1 MRQATQESLPRPHNL
16 DIEQQLL
23 GELLMDNGAVEPLAA
38 FLMPEHFAEPLHGR
52 LYKAISNAVKS
63 GHLASPFTLKNELE
77 TDEAL
82 KSIGGMQYIATLCGC
97 ARDCLDA
104 VGWGKQIHSMAFRR
118 RLVATAHDILDAAQ
132 EASIEFTPE
141 RIADYAENLLT
152 AATAEASPNAV
163 DRFRDLGSITSGVLR
178 AIDGGKSEPSVPF
191 GLRAIDE
198 ATGGMR
204 AGELIII
211 GARPG
216 MGKTAVACHIAQY
229 AARQGVGV
237 GFFSMEM
244 SASAITLRI
253 LTSLAFDRSRTVFEN
268 PAYEAA
274 RKGKLSD
281 GQKAELFALEGMM
294 QKIPLRIHEGRG
306 LTPGGIV
313 LAAKRLANELQSSGT
328 PLGLIIVDH
337 LQKVKPDRHLNGN
350 KVGEMTEISDAL
362 QKMAGTLKV
371 AVVAL
376 SQLNRQSE
384 KRDDRR
390 PELGDLRESGSIEQ
404 DADMVLL
411 LYREAYYHSK
421 KEPDKASDGHMDWFN
436 TWDKIKHRLDIQI
449 AKQRNGPE
457 GRHEVYF
464 DAPSSALGDL

>member
-1 MRQATQESLPRPHNL
+1 MKQAIQADPPRPFNL
-16 DIEQQLL
+16 ELEQQLI
-23 GELLMDNGAVEPLAA
+23 GELLLNNDAVEAISS
-38 FLMPEHFAEPLHGR
+38 FLMPEHFAEALHGR
-52 LYKAISNAVKS
+52 LYKAIANAVRS
-63 GHLASPFTLKNELE
+63 GQLASPFTLKNELE
-77 TDEAL
+77 IDEGL
-82 KSIGGMQYIATLCGC
+82 KSIGGMQYIAALCAA
-97 ARDCLDA
+97 ARDCMDP
-104 VGWGKQIHSMAFRR
+104 VGWAKQVHSMAFRR
-118 RLVATAHDILDAAQ
+118 RLVVTAHDILDAAQ

-152 AATAEASPNAV
+152 AATAEASPNGLE
-163 DRFRDLGSITSGVLR
+163 RFRDLGSIASGVLK
-178 AIDGGKSEPSVPF
+178 AIDGGQSEPSVPF
-191 GLRAIDE
+191 GMKSIDE

-216 MGKTAVACHIAQY
+216 MGKTAVACHIAQS
-229 AARQGVGV
+229 AARAGVGV

-244 SASAITLRI
+244 SAPAITLRI
-253 LTSLAFDRSRTVFEN
+253 LTSLAFDKRRKSDLN

-274 RKGKLSD
+274 RKGRLTQS
-281 GQKAELFALEGMM
+281 QKAELFALEGIMH
-294 QKIPLRIHEGRG
+294 KIPLRVHEGRG
-306 LTPGGIV
+306 LTPGGII
-313 LAAKRLANELQSSGT
+313 LAAKRLANELAASGT
-328 PLGLIIVDH
+328 PLGLVVVDH
-337 LQKVKPDRHLNGN
+337 LQKIKPDRHLNGN

-362 QKMAGTLKV
+362 QKMAGTLKIP
-371 AVVAL
+371 VVAL

-411 LYREAYYHSK
+411 LYREAYYHAK
-421 KEPDKASDGHMDWFN
+421 KEPERGSEGHADWFN
-436 TWDKIKHRLDIQI
+436 TWDKIKHNLDIQI

-464 DAPSSALGDL
+464 DAPSSAIGDL

>member
-1 MRQATQESLPRPHNL
+1 MKQAVRVELPRPFNL
-16 DIEQQLL
+16 EIEQQLI
-23 GELLMDNGAVEPLAA
+23 GEILLNNESVEAISA
-38 FLMPEHFAEPLHGR
+38 FLMPEHFVEALHGR
-52 LYKAISNAVKS
+52 LYKAIVNAVRS
-63 GHLASPFTLKNELE
+63 GHLASPFTLRNELE

-82 KSIGGMQYIATLCGC
+82 KSVGGMQYIASLCGA
-97 ARDCLDA
+97 ARDCLDP
-104 VGWGKQIHSMAFRR
+104 VGWAKQVHSMAFRR
-118 RLVATAHDILDAAQ
+118 RLVVTAQDILDAAQ
-132 EASIEFTPE
+132 EASIDFTPE

-163 DRFRDLGSITSGVLR
+163 DRFRDIGSIASGVLKS
-178 AIDGGKSEPSVPF
+178 IDGGKSEPSVPF
-191 GLRAIDE
+191 GITAIDE

-216 MGKTAVACHIAQY
+216 MGKTAVACHIAQS
-229 AARQGVGV
+229 AARSGVGV

-253 LTSLAFDRSRTVFEN
+253 LTSLAFDRHRNQFLN

-274 RKGKLSD
+274 RKGKLTDS
-281 GQKAELFALEGMM
+281 QKAELFALEGVV
-294 QKIPLRIHEGRG
+294 QKIPLRVHEGRG

-313 LAAKRLANELQSSGT
+313 LAAKRLANELASSGT

-371 AVVAL
+371 PVIAL

-384 KRDDRR
+384 KRDDKK

-421 KEPDKASDGHMDWFN
+421 KEPDKSSEGHMDWFN

-464 DAPSSALGDL
+464 DAPSSAIGDL